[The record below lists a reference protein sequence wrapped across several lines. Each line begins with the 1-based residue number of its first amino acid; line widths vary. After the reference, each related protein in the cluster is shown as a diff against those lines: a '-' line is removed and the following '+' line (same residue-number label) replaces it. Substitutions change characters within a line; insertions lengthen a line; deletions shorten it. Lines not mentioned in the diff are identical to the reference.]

1 MAKKYNKNRRAG
13 EVNFLEGILLHKKY
27 MIQKLNLQ
35 RGKIYN
41 QIVAKSVRG
50 GKRTR
55 SMSEP
60 THPHTA
66 CSAATHGFRFRKHV
80 SERVQLGFR
89 HVHQRSHPMGVW
101 TEWASTNAIP
111 TPSPA
116 PA

>member
-13 EVNFLEGILLHKKY
+13 EVNFLEGNLLHTEY

-60 THPHTA
+60 TH
-66 CSAATHGFRFRKHV
+66 THCV
-80 SERVQLGFR
+80 
-89 HVHQRSHPMGVW
+89 
-101 TEWASTNAIP
+101 
-111 TPSPA
+111 
-116 PA
+116 